1 MILIEFKYNE
11 KLKEKMFTW
20 WLLDKNGI
28 VLQKNVYMLFK
39 MYIFFIFIKNKK
51 KISLFSLLQC
61 PLQKVFIP
69 LPSLFTKRHN
79 EWISIS

>member
-1 MILIEFKYNE
+1 M
-11 KLKEKMFTW
+11 
-20 WLLDKNGI
+20 
-28 VLQKNVYMLFK
+28 LQKNVYMLFK

-51 KISLFSLLQC
+51 KIRLFSLLQC